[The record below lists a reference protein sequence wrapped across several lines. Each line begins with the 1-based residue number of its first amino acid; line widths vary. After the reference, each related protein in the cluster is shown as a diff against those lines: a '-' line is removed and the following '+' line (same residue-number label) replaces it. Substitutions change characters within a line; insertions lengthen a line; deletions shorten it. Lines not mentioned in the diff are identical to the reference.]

1 MALVGSNAHSAI
13 LVLFLVLSMM
23 MSSSPPSHCHAL
35 RIWSCANSAHQPC
48 SKAMCIYECEERGAA
63 GPIYLS
69 RCNHTV
75 HPEQCCC
82 RNV

>member
-1 MALVGSNAHSAI
+1 MALAGSNAHPTV
-13 LVLFLVLSMM
+13 LVLFLVLTMM
-23 MSSSPPSHCHAL
+23 MPSSPPSRCHAL
-35 RIWSCANSAHQPC
+35 RIWSCINAAVQPC
-48 SKAMCIYECEERGAA
+48 RVVTCMAECEARGAA
-63 GPIYLS
+63 GPISLS